1 MRKRFFLNCLLMLTL
16 VLVMSTSAFAI
27 SESDVESAVSA
38 SGKEAVSGNVL
49 VWFLCAIAFLKVS
62 QKIDS
67 FLSSLGLNVGHT
79 GGSMLSEAMIAMRAI
94 NTATSAVGSALGSRS
109 RHGSAPASG
118 KSGSG
123 SAAAAGFFSGGL
135 VGMASRKIASD
146 AVRTA
151 TAEKNIVQP
160 QQAEATVSRTHASS
174 DTHSGSQSASER
186 RRQNTSQLD
195 QNQQT
200 VSSRAVKSEQQ
211 ERSQQALHESQHSV
225 DASQLHQDTQ
235 SAQEQQFHA
244 ALHTEDQQA
253 SHLAFQSE
261 QGEFVGSVV
270 QSDEFDASSEE
281 ARTEQSQV
289 MQSALQQEQI
299 GATQR
304 EVQSEESRHAQ
315 HDTDTDGDGKCD
327 TCGAA
332 VSLTVTWDAD
342 SNGGTINGKASFSE
356 TVKPNSV
363 PAAPSASPVKT
374 GHTFKNWYTEKTG
387 GKLYNTVTS
396 ITTSQTF
403 YAQFTANT
411 YTVTWNLGDG
421 RSETTEQTYG
431 EKLLL
436 PKDPE
441 RKNAEFLGWFTEK
454 DGGTE
459 VTTNTV
465 FEETAATMYYAH
477 WEVTELFSVT
487 VPATL
492 PLVVDEAGKVYVAS
506 ASIVNNSTGDVKVS
520 SVSVTSKNGWEFVP
534 YSTNM
539 AKAKVDAKQVGFK
552 INSSETS
559 KTGDSE
565 VFTLAAPW
573 TVKEAN
579 ALSINYDAVVSAV
592 SQPVT
597 GQEIMSVVFVL
608 EWA

>member
-16 VLVMSTSAFAI
+16 ALVMSTSAFAI
-27 SESDVESAVSA
+27 SESDVESTVSA

-109 RHGSAPASG
+109 RHASAPASG
-118 KSGSG
+118 KPGGG

-151 TAEKNIVQP
+151 TTEKNIVQP

-174 DTHSGSQSASER
+174 DTHSGSQTASEQQ
-186 RRQNTSQLD
+186 RQNTSQLD

-211 ERSQQALHESQHSV
+211 ERSQQALHESQRSV

-299 GATQR
+299 GVTQR
-304 EVQSEESRHAQ
+304 EQAQ
-315 HDTDTDGDGKCD
+315 HTQQETQSSTFGQVESQSRQHTAQSDKQFFSVRNGLSKTTIAERTVQTQERPGRFLHSRTPSAAPASAPANEAPAARPAPIPSAPTQFRSFGGTLFAKSLYQGGAFANDVIGTVAQGDYRTTGSITGETATRSLMSYMGFTALGEHAPNIPRYQDVEIGGGRITGREFTPEHPGGIDFCMYHADQYAKPKGDYSKVYSADDAAWYKQYAADTVERKPYQAEDGKI
-327 TCGAA
+327 AYHEKI
-332 VSLTVTWDAD
+332 VQKL
-342 SNGGTINGKASFSE
+342 
-356 TVKPNSV
+356 PN
-363 PAAPSASPVKT
+363 PP
-374 GHTFKNWYTEKTG
+374 
-387 GKLYNTVTS
+387 
-396 ITTSQTF
+396 Q
-403 YAQFTANT
+403 
-411 YTVTWNLGDG
+411 
-421 RSETTEQTYG
+421 R
-431 EKLLL
+431 
-436 PKDPE
+436 KD
-441 RKNAEFLGWFTEK
+441 R
-454 DGGTE
+454 
-459 VTTNTV
+459 
-465 FEETAATMYYAH
+465 M
-477 WEVTELFSVT
+477 
-487 VPATL
+487 
-492 PLVVDEAGKVYVAS
+492 
-506 ASIVNNSTGDVKVS
+506 
-520 SVSVTSKNGWEFVP
+520 
-534 YSTNM
+534 
-539 AKAKVDAKQVGFK
+539 
-552 INSSETS
+552 
-559 KTGDSE
+559 
-565 VFTLAAPW
+565 
-573 TVKEAN
+573 
-579 ALSINYDAVVSAV
+579 
-592 SQPVT
+592 
-597 GQEIMSVVFVL
+597 
-608 EWA
+608 

>member
-1 MRKRFFLNCLLMLTL
+1 MRKRFFLNCLLILTL
-16 VLVMSTSAFAI
+16 VVVMSTSAFAI

-67 FLSSLGLNVGHT
+67 FLSSLGLNVGPT

-151 TAEKNIVQP
+151 TTEKNIVQP

-174 DTHSGSQSASER
+174 DTHSGSQSASEQQ
-186 RRQNTSQLD
+186 RQNTNQLD

-200 VSSRAVKSEQQ
+200 VSSRAVNSEQH
-211 ERSQQALHESQHSV
+211 EKSQQALHESQHSM

-235 SAQEQQFHA
+235 TAQELQFHA

-299 GATQR
+299 GVTQR
-304 EVQSEESRHAQ
+304 EVQSEESRYAQRDTIAGFHAEQSGITQREQAQ
-315 HDTDTDGDGKCD
+315 HIQQDTQTATFRQVESQSQQHTAQSDKQFFAVRNGLSKTTIAERTVQAQERPGRFLHSRTMSAAPASAPVSEAPAARPAPIPSAPTQFHSFGGTLFAKSLYQGSAFANDVIGTVAKGDYRTTGSITGETATRSLMSYMGFTALGEHAPNIPRYQDVEIGGGRITGREFTPEHPGGIDFCMYHADQYAKPKGDYSKIYSADDAAWYKQYAADTVERKPYQAEDGKI
-327 TCGAA
+327 AYHEKI
-332 VSLTVTWDAD
+332 VQKL
-342 SNGGTINGKASFSE
+342 
-356 TVKPNSV
+356 PN
-363 PAAPSASPVKT
+363 PP
-374 GHTFKNWYTEKTG
+374 
-387 GKLYNTVTS
+387 
-396 ITTSQTF
+396 Q
-403 YAQFTANT
+403 
-411 YTVTWNLGDG
+411 
-421 RSETTEQTYG
+421 R
-431 EKLLL
+431 
-436 PKDPE
+436 KD
-441 RKNAEFLGWFTEK
+441 R
-454 DGGTE
+454 
-459 VTTNTV
+459 
-465 FEETAATMYYAH
+465 M
-477 WEVTELFSVT
+477 
-487 VPATL
+487 
-492 PLVVDEAGKVYVAS
+492 
-506 ASIVNNSTGDVKVS
+506 
-520 SVSVTSKNGWEFVP
+520 
-534 YSTNM
+534 
-539 AKAKVDAKQVGFK
+539 
-552 INSSETS
+552 
-559 KTGDSE
+559 
-565 VFTLAAPW
+565 
-573 TVKEAN
+573 
-579 ALSINYDAVVSAV
+579 
-592 SQPVT
+592 
-597 GQEIMSVVFVL
+597 
-608 EWA
+608 

>member
-1 MRKRFFLNCLLMLTL
+1 MRKRFFLNFLLILAL
-16 VLVMSTSAFAI
+16 VAVMSTSAFAI

-118 KSGSG
+118 KPGGG

-151 TAEKNIVQP
+151 TTEKNIVQP

-174 DTHSGSQSASER
+174 DTHSGSQTASEQQ
-186 RRQNTSQLD
+186 RQNTSQLD

-200 VSSRAVKSEQQ
+200 VSSRAVNSEQR
-211 ERSQQALHESQHSV
+211 EKSQQVLHESQHSM

-261 QGEFVGSVV
+261 QGEFVGTVV

-299 GATQR
+299 GVTQR
-304 EVQSEESRHAQ
+304 EQAQHTQQETQSSTFGQVESQSRQHTVQSDKQFFSVRNGLSKTTIAERTVQAQERPGRFLHSRTPSAAPASAPVSEAPAARPAPIPSAPTQFRSFGGTLFAKSLYQGGAFANDVIGTVAKGDYRTTGSITGETATRSLLSYMGFTALGEHATNIPRYQ
-315 HDTDTDGDGKCD
+315 DVEIGGGRITGREFTPEHPGGIDFCMYHADQYAQPKGDYSKVYSADDAAWYKQYAADTVERKPYQTEDGKI
-327 TCGAA
+327 AYHEKI
-332 VSLTVTWDAD
+332 VQKL
-342 SNGGTINGKASFSE
+342 
-356 TVKPNSV
+356 PN
-363 PAAPSASPVKT
+363 PP
-374 GHTFKNWYTEKTG
+374 
-387 GKLYNTVTS
+387 
-396 ITTSQTF
+396 Q
-403 YAQFTANT
+403 
-411 YTVTWNLGDG
+411 
-421 RSETTEQTYG
+421 R
-431 EKLLL
+431 
-436 PKDPE
+436 KD
-441 RKNAEFLGWFTEK
+441 R
-454 DGGTE
+454 
-459 VTTNTV
+459 
-465 FEETAATMYYAH
+465 M
-477 WEVTELFSVT
+477 
-487 VPATL
+487 
-492 PLVVDEAGKVYVAS
+492 
-506 ASIVNNSTGDVKVS
+506 
-520 SVSVTSKNGWEFVP
+520 
-534 YSTNM
+534 
-539 AKAKVDAKQVGFK
+539 
-552 INSSETS
+552 
-559 KTGDSE
+559 
-565 VFTLAAPW
+565 
-573 TVKEAN
+573 
-579 ALSINYDAVVSAV
+579 
-592 SQPVT
+592 
-597 GQEIMSVVFVL
+597 
-608 EWA
+608 

>member
-118 KSGSG
+118 KSSSG

-174 DTHSGSQSASER
+174 DTHSGLQSASEQQ
-186 RRQNTSQLD
+186 RQNTSQLD

-200 VSSRAVKSEQQ
+200 VSSRAVNSEQR
-211 ERSQQALHESQHSV
+211 EKSQQALHESQHSM

-235 SAQEQQFHA
+235 TAQEQQFHA

-253 SHLAFQSE
+253 SHLTFHSE
-261 QGEFVGSVV
+261 SSEFAGSVV

-299 GATQR
+299 GVTQR
-304 EVQSEESRHAQ
+304 EQAQHTQQETQSSTFGQVESQSRQHTVQSDKQFFSVRNGLSKTTIAERTVQAQERPGRFLHSRTPSAAPASAPVSEAPAARPAPIPSAPTQFRSFGGTLFAKSLYQGGAFANDVIGTVAKGDYRTTGSITGETATRSLLSYMGFTALGEHATNIPRYQ
-315 HDTDTDGDGKCD
+315 DVEIGGGRITGREFTPEHPGGIDFCMYHADQYAQPKGDYSKVYSADDAAWYKQYAADTVERKPYQTEDGKI
-327 TCGAA
+327 AYHEKI
-332 VSLTVTWDAD
+332 VQKL
-342 SNGGTINGKASFSE
+342 
-356 TVKPNSV
+356 PN
-363 PAAPSASPVKT
+363 PP
-374 GHTFKNWYTEKTG
+374 
-387 GKLYNTVTS
+387 
-396 ITTSQTF
+396 Q
-403 YAQFTANT
+403 
-411 YTVTWNLGDG
+411 
-421 RSETTEQTYG
+421 R
-431 EKLLL
+431 
-436 PKDPE
+436 KD
-441 RKNAEFLGWFTEK
+441 R
-454 DGGTE
+454 
-459 VTTNTV
+459 
-465 FEETAATMYYAH
+465 M
-477 WEVTELFSVT
+477 
-487 VPATL
+487 
-492 PLVVDEAGKVYVAS
+492 
-506 ASIVNNSTGDVKVS
+506 
-520 SVSVTSKNGWEFVP
+520 
-534 YSTNM
+534 
-539 AKAKVDAKQVGFK
+539 
-552 INSSETS
+552 
-559 KTGDSE
+559 
-565 VFTLAAPW
+565 
-573 TVKEAN
+573 
-579 ALSINYDAVVSAV
+579 
-592 SQPVT
+592 
-597 GQEIMSVVFVL
+597 
-608 EWA
+608 

>member
-94 NTATSAVGSALGSRS
+94 NTATSAVGSALGSHS

-118 KSGSG
+118 KPGGG

-151 TAEKNIVQP
+151 TTEKNIVQP

-174 DTHSGSQSASER
+174 DTHSGSQSASEQQ
-186 RRQNTSQLD
+186 RQNTSQLD

-200 VSSRAVKSEQQ
+200 VSSRAVNSEQR
-211 ERSQQALHESQHSV
+211 ENSQQALHESQQSV
-225 DASQLHQDTQ
+225 DASQIHQDTQ
-235 SAQEQQFHA
+235 TAQEQQFHA

-299 GATQR
+299 GVTQR
-304 EVQSEESRHAQ
+304 EQAQHTQQETQSSTFGQVESQSRQHTVQSDKQFFSVRNGLSKTTIAERTVQAQERPGRFLHSRTPSAAPASAPVSEAPAARPAPIPSAPTQFRSFGGTLFAKSLYQGGAFANDVIGTVAKGDYRTTGSITGETATRSLLSYMGFTALGEHATNIPRYQ
-315 HDTDTDGDGKCD
+315 DVEIGGGRITGREFTPEHPGGIDFCMYHADQYAQPKGDYSKVYSADDAAWYKQYAADTVERKPYQTEDGKI
-327 TCGAA
+327 AYHEKI
-332 VSLTVTWDAD
+332 VQKL
-342 SNGGTINGKASFSE
+342 
-356 TVKPNSV
+356 PN
-363 PAAPSASPVKT
+363 PP
-374 GHTFKNWYTEKTG
+374 
-387 GKLYNTVTS
+387 
-396 ITTSQTF
+396 Q
-403 YAQFTANT
+403 
-411 YTVTWNLGDG
+411 
-421 RSETTEQTYG
+421 R
-431 EKLLL
+431 
-436 PKDPE
+436 KD
-441 RKNAEFLGWFTEK
+441 R
-454 DGGTE
+454 
-459 VTTNTV
+459 
-465 FEETAATMYYAH
+465 M
-477 WEVTELFSVT
+477 
-487 VPATL
+487 
-492 PLVVDEAGKVYVAS
+492 
-506 ASIVNNSTGDVKVS
+506 
-520 SVSVTSKNGWEFVP
+520 
-534 YSTNM
+534 
-539 AKAKVDAKQVGFK
+539 
-552 INSSETS
+552 
-559 KTGDSE
+559 
-565 VFTLAAPW
+565 
-573 TVKEAN
+573 
-579 ALSINYDAVVSAV
+579 
-592 SQPVT
+592 
-597 GQEIMSVVFVL
+597 
-608 EWA
+608 

>member
-118 KSGSG
+118 KSSSG

-160 QQAEATVSRTHASS
+160 QQAEATVSRTHTSS
-174 DTHSGSQSASER
+174 DTHSGSQTASEQQ
-186 RRQNTSQLD
+186 RQNTSQLD

-200 VSSRAVKSEQQ
+200 VSSRAVNSEQR
-211 ERSQQALHESQHSV
+211 EKSQQALHESQHSM

-235 SAQEQQFHA
+235 TAQEQQFHA

-299 GATQR
+299 GVTQR
-304 EVQSEESRHAQ
+304 EQAQ
-315 HDTDTDGDGKCD
+315 HTQQDARAATFGQVESQSQQHTAQSNKQFFSVRNGLSKTTIAERTVQTQERPGRFLHSRTMSAAPASAPVSEAPAARPAPIPSAPTQFRSFGGTLFAKSLYQGGAFANDVIGTVAKGDYRTTGSITGETATRSLMSYMGFTALGEHATNIPRYQDVEIGGGRITGREFTPEHPGGIDFCMYHANQYAQPKGDYSKVYSADDAAWYKQYAADTVERKPYQTEDGKI
-327 TCGAA
+327 AYHEKI
-332 VSLTVTWDAD
+332 VQKL
-342 SNGGTINGKASFSE
+342 
-356 TVKPNSV
+356 PN
-363 PAAPSASPVKT
+363 PP
-374 GHTFKNWYTEKTG
+374 
-387 GKLYNTVTS
+387 
-396 ITTSQTF
+396 Q
-403 YAQFTANT
+403 
-411 YTVTWNLGDG
+411 
-421 RSETTEQTYG
+421 R
-431 EKLLL
+431 
-436 PKDPE
+436 KD
-441 RKNAEFLGWFTEK
+441 R
-454 DGGTE
+454 
-459 VTTNTV
+459 
-465 FEETAATMYYAH
+465 M
-477 WEVTELFSVT
+477 
-487 VPATL
+487 
-492 PLVVDEAGKVYVAS
+492 
-506 ASIVNNSTGDVKVS
+506 
-520 SVSVTSKNGWEFVP
+520 
-534 YSTNM
+534 
-539 AKAKVDAKQVGFK
+539 
-552 INSSETS
+552 
-559 KTGDSE
+559 
-565 VFTLAAPW
+565 
-573 TVKEAN
+573 
-579 ALSINYDAVVSAV
+579 
-592 SQPVT
+592 
-597 GQEIMSVVFVL
+597 
-608 EWA
+608 